1 MSERGI
7 HLQYYASEMEFYT
20 FMTGPGRDACIAS
33 KAEMA
38 TAATTTSGYIRTGR
52 RRTSRSARKIPTIG

>member
-20 FMTGPGRDACIAS
+20 FMTGP
-33 KAEMA
+33 
-38 TAATTTSGYIRTGR
+38 RTG
-52 RRTSRSARKIPTIG
+52 TPVSQ